1 MIMPGEIVTGT
12 QNGTQLLLKGLGYH
26 SKDTFRLAQKMT
38 IKMTTFCSTL
48 VYNTIEADL
57 LGYLLSTMTIINQFG
72 SLSKALARKL

>member
-1 MIMPGEIVTGT
+1 MKAGGEIVTGT

-48 VYNTIEADL
+48 MITLQV
-57 LGYLLSTMTIINQFG
+57 
-72 SLSKALARKL
+72 